1 MKILIAE
8 DDFMSRAVLV
18 AVLERE
24 GHEVTVAVNGAE
36 AWQTLQQPGARLR
49 AKRFCDGGGERHV
62 VHVADGARA
71 VHRAKHVNLTR
82 ASSSTSGRA
91 QNQLPIRISL

>member
-8 DDFMSRAVLV
+8 DDFTSRAVLV
-18 AVLERE
+18 AVLKRE
-24 GHEVTVAVNGAE
+24 GHEVTATVNGAE
-36 AWQTLQQPGARLR
+36 AWQTLQQPDARLR
-49 AKRFCDGGGERHV
+49 AKRFGDSSGERHV

-82 ASSSTSGRA
+82 AASSTGARA
-91 QNQLPIRISL
+91 QNQCPIRIS